1 MRQASILL
9 IEDEA
14 LIRLMVADMVESF
27 GHRVVAVAGNVSE
40 GCTLAQI
47 EDYDCAILDI
57 NLMGFNVRPVA
68 EAIRARGLPFLF
80 PTGYGPK
87 GVPDGFED
95 AATLHKPCSSDVL
108 RQTIESIL
116 PDGQKISVN
125 RK

>member
-40 GCTLAQI
+40 GRTLAQI

-80 PTGYGPK
+80 LTGYGPK
-87 GVPDGFED
+87 GVPGGFED
-95 AATLHKPCSSDVL
+95 AATLHKPCSSDTL

-116 PDGQKISVN
+116 PDGQGISVD